1 MNAFSHVLLPAILAV
16 FGLACV
22 FSKKDL
28 PGAFLSGAKEGLRS
42 GIGLLPTLVI
52 LLTAVSMFSASG
64 APELLSK
71 LLAPLLSRLGIPSEL
86 TPLLIVRPLSGSGST
101 ALLNEIYETYG
112 PDSFPAQC
120 ASVLTA
126 SSDTLVY
133 VVAVY
138 LSAARVTKSRHTI
151 PAALLVMLLGIVL
164 SCLLVR
170 FLVTG

>member
-1 MNAFSHVLLPAILAV
+1 MTAVSHFLMPAILTV

-28 PGAFLSGAKEGLRS
+28 PGAFLIGAREGLRS
-42 GIGLLPTLVI
+42 GVGLLPTLVI
-52 LLTAVSMFSASG
+52 LLTAVSMFTASG
-64 APELLSK
+64 APAFLADLLS
-71 LLAPLLSRLGIPSEL
+71 PLLSRLGIPAEL

-112 PDSFPAQC
+112 PDSFAAKC

-138 LSAARVTKSRHTI
+138 LSAAGVKKSRHTV
-151 PAALLVMLLGIVL
+151 PAALTVMLLGIVL

-170 FLVTG
+170 ILAL

>member
-1 MNAFSHVLLPAILAV
+1 MPAIMTF

-22 FSKKDL
+22 FSKRDL
-28 PGAFLSGAKEGLRS
+28 PGAFLSGAKDGLRS

-52 LLTAVSMFSASG
+52 LLTAVSMFTASG
-64 APELLSK
+64 APAMLANVLS
-71 LLAPLLSRLGIPSEL
+71 PVLSHIGIPAEL
-86 TPLLIVRPLSGSGST
+86 VPLLITRPLSGSGST
-101 ALLNEIYETYG
+101 ALLSDLYETHG
-112 PDSFPAQC
+112 PDSFVGTC

-133 VVAVY
+133 VISVY
-138 LSAARVTKSRHTI
+138 LSAAGVKKSRHTV

-170 FLVTG
+170 LLGL